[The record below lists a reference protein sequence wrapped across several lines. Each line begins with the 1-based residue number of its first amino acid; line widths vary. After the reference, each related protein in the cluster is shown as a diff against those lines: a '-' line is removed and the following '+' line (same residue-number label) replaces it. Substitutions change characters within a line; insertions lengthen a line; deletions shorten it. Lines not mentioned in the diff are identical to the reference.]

1 MILLSAFQL
10 KIFCNRCDL
19 VTFGGLLGPSV
30 ETVALPRVTI
40 RCCCTLLAT
49 GNTRNPLRLLDLGV
63 FHCTEDSAKY
73 VGLKDTDVTG
83 IEQNDPPAEGVKCS
97 PGLSSGAS
105 PV

>member
-1 MILLSAFQL
+1 MAHMG
-10 KIFCNRCDL
+10 N
-19 VTFGGLLGPSV
+19 SV
-30 ETVALPRVTI
+30 ETVTLPRVTI
-40 RCCCTLLAT
+40 RCCSTLLAT

-83 IEQNDPPAEGVKCS
+83 IEQNDLAVEVVRCS
-97 PGLSSGAS
+97 PGLRSGAI